1 MRVVTS
7 RRTPSILNALQT
19 ALKAVPPAAC
29 DAATVALAKRYA
41 LELDEADV
49 ISTAA
54 TKALRQLSRAD
65 IEDDLF
71 EKFEALAARI
81 EEVHVAATIG
91 PKLLAALEQLQLTPK
106 ARNAILTPGGGGGGD
121 GGTTPLGHLRALGS
135 NRAPAVDPSA
145 S

>member
-1 MRVVTS
+1 MST
-7 RRTPSILNALQT
+7 RRAPSILTALQA
-19 ALKAVPPAAC
+19 ALRAAPQAPL

-54 TKALRQLSRAD
+54 TKALRQLSKAD

-81 EEVHVAATIG
+81 EKTHVAATIG
-91 PKLLAALEQLQLTPK
+91 PKFLAALEQLQLTPK
-106 ARNAILTPGGGGGGD
+106 ARNAILTPGGGGGSD
-121 GGTTPLGHLRALGS
+121 GGTSPLGHLRAIGS
-135 NRAPAVDPSA
+135 NRAPAVDSPA

>member
-1 MRVVTS
+1 MST
-7 RRTPSILNALQT
+7 RRAPSILTALQT
-19 ALKAVPPAAC
+19 ALRAQPAATQ

-41 LELDEADV
+41 LELDDADV

-54 TKALRQLSRAD
+54 TKALRQLSKAD

-81 EEVHVAATIG
+81 EKIHVAATIG
-91 PKLLAALEQLQLTPK
+91 PKFLAALEQLGLTPK
-106 ARNAILTPGGGGGGD
+106 ARNAILSTPGGGGGND
-121 GGTTPLGHLRALGS
+121 GGTTPLGHLRAIGS